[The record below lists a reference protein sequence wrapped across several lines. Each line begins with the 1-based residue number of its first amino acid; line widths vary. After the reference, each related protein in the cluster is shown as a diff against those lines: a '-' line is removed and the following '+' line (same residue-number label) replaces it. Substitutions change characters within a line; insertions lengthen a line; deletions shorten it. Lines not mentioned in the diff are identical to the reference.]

1 MMTTAFSPLDG
12 MGPKQ
17 RNRSLWRKFLDAVIE
32 PSRRDAEHEIARY
45 LALHQHDLPPQVCM
59 ELERRRFG
67 S

>member
-1 MMTTAFSPLDG
+1 MMTIAFASQDG

-17 RNRSLWRKFLDAVIE
+17 RNRSLWRQFLDAVIE
-32 PSRRDAEHEIARY
+32 PRARDAEHDIAHY
-45 LALHQHDLPPQVCM
+45 LARHRHDLPPQVCM